1 MAASAQSSRDSLAK
15 RVCRVCFLSLFLP
28 LWAGLLLHA
37 LEGLAWE
44 GPTVRLLLPA
54 GLAAAGFLLHR
65 ILRSR
70 APDKVSNFVGFLSTL
85 EHELTHAAVG
95 LVFLRPPKS
104 LHVAED
110 GGGYMTL
117 SEGNWFIGLAPYA
130 IPLYASAAFLL
141 GRFVREPWD
150 ARCAMAAAL
159 LYGAFLSELLKSI
172 HPKQTDLV
180 CRGFLQSVVWVAL
193 FQALLLCF
201 SLDMAVGNWSWG
213 GALSSAKECYVRI
226 FRFALDAAG
235 RIAGGGA

>member
-1 MAASAQSSRDSLAK
+1 MAASASSSRDSLSK
-15 RVCRVCFLSLFLP
+15 RICRACFLSLFLP

-37 LEGLAWE
+37 LSGLAEE
-44 GPTVRLLLPA
+44 GPTVRLILPA
-54 GLAAAGFLLHR
+54 GLTAGGFLLHR

-70 APDKVSNFVGFLSTL
+70 TPEKVSNFVGFLPPKALHFPHSF
-85 EHELTHAAVG
+85 G

-130 IPLYASAAFLL
+130 VPLYAAAAFLL
-141 GRFVREPWD
+141 GCFVREPWD
-150 ARCAMAAAL
+150 ARCAMASAL

-180 CRGFLQSVVWVAL
+180 CRGYLQSVVWVVL

-213 GALSSAKECYVRI
+213 GALSSAKECYAGI
-226 FRFALDAAG
+226 LRFALVAAG
-235 RIAGGGA
+235 RIAGSGE